1 MEQQLMNNEKQN
13 EMYSSFLK
21 EEIQPSMENYF
32 TNFLEELPFSEEKL
46 FYSDNNVEFPILS
59 SIEIDE
65 LNNST
70 LLEPKKETNELNLF
84 NFNKNINNL
93 SNINMKKKKKKE
105 ILNKQKIKLIKNN
118 VFPLIII
125 IIKNL

>member
-93 SNINMKKKKKKE
+93 SNINM
-105 ILNKQKIKLIKNN
+105 
-118 VFPLIII
+118 
-125 IIKNL
+125 